1 MNDHLDGSGAED
13 GPEMPNRT
21 SKGKF
26 VHYLRRLQPARTK
39 SEWGHLILGMGL
51 GMYGTTGV
59 TYGIIVDAVP
69 DYVGRYFLII
79 WVAMLFWL
87 VGVILTRKKRPT
99 GKRHALPEIEDSGRE
114 KSS

>member
-79 WVAMLFWL
+79 WVR
-87 VGVILTRKKRPT
+87 VTRNRGF
-99 GKRHALPEIEDSGRE
+99 GKREVLLTSRSDRLDPMGD
-114 KSS
+114 